1 MTMSTSSGEAGTT
14 SARRPRRNTALAIVF
29 ALLALNAW
37 AQVIF
42 SLAGRTS
49 DPWPLVILQT
59 LVGATAA
66 TAAVGC
72 WRVRSWAGA
81 AALGYG
87 VVGATLV
94 AALGPLLDLAA
105 EDRAGLVTGAMLVLL
120 FGLWAA
126 WYLRGGEESKAESE

>member
-1 MTMSTSSGEAGTT
+1 MTMTTSSGETGTT

-37 AQVIF
+37 AQVI
-42 SLAGRTS
+42 LTLTGRSS

-72 WRVRSWAGA
+72 WRVKRWAGA

-94 AALGPLLDLAA
+94 AALGPLLDLAP
-105 EDRAGLVTGAMLVLL
+105 EDRAGLVTGALVVLL

-126 WYLRGGEESKAESE
+126 WYLRDREESR